1 MSTGILPQGGREQ
14 LSRVPAADIQ
24 LSCSSLRFPLF
35 EVWLMYN
42 LNHSRVSPSIQ
53 VMAKGIIKQAG
64 THILDLQQESGE
76 FFSPAKLSLS
86 WEVRQLWQTYRLLP
100 YKCRDPHLHVP

>member
-1 MSTGILPQGGREQ
+1 
-14 LSRVPAADIQ
+14 
-24 LSCSSLRFPLF
+24 
-35 EVWLMYN
+35 MYN

-76 FFSPAKLSLS
+76 FLSPAKLSLS

-100 YKCRDPHLHVP
+100 YKCRDPHLQVP